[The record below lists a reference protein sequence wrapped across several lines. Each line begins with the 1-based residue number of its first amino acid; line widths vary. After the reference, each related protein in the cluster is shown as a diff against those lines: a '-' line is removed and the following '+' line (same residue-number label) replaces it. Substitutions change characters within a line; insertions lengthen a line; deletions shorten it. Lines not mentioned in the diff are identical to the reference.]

1 MRTYFEKLKQN
12 SMMGRKMRFNL
23 KLRLFA
29 LFVLGFI
36 GIIGFSQNP
45 VGTAA
50 LAVVPLVALAK
61 KDEDLTPEE
70 KQALGTIEKKV
81 NETMSSYCKGLI
93 SEDALKEKLENINEQ
108 LKGLNDGGKFDKSL
122 KEMEGM
128 KKSVKELAEA
138 FESLKS
144 KGFDMNG
151 GENALEKQVD
161 EILDSEKFKGFLNNT
176 QSKSSGQFELTLKD
190 VVSFANSYTGSQLT
204 TQQSNR
210 IVTKLSETK
219 VNLRDVMTVDNGDPE
234 FTSIA
239 FTQITDLDRNAAYAT
254 ENGRLTASSFK
265 VKETTSETAR
275 VGTYIELSKRL
286 LKSRTYLRN
295 FILNRIASW
304 VRQAENFQILFGDGT
319 GQNMKGITKYEDVK
333 CASKIIAE
341 VVATGKAGDVKHIDS
356 YNEGKQ
362 TVIEF
367 SKPFD
372 SISNGQMITLVGD
385 LSGAHEVNKLND
397 RKIMIDK
404 AYADLTDEKISAL
417 TFTVKNNFFNKVES
431 PTIKD
436 AVNAVFAILS
446 YAEYS
451 PNAIVMNPST
461 VFEASTAK
469 DTMGR
474 ELGLVVNQGGVN
486 YIGGRPVIESTVIK
500 PGYYAIGDFANGIS
514 LTDYSKLT
522 LEFSEDTEAK
532 LKGQTTL
539 IVQEEV
545 IMPVYNPFAFCYG
558 KIEDVITA
566 IKKL

>member
-1 MRTYFEKLKQN
+1 MRKYFEKLKQD
-12 SMMGRKMRFNL
+12 SMMGRKMRSNL

-29 LFVLGFI
+29 LFVLGFV
-36 GIIGFSQNP
+36 GVMGFCENP
-45 VGTAA
+45 TGAAA

-61 KDEDLTPEE
+61 KDEELTAEE
-70 KQALGTIEKKV
+70 KQTLGTIEKKV
-81 NETMSSYCKGLI
+81 NETMASYCKGLI
-93 SEDALKEKLENINEQ
+93 SEDDLTVKLETIHEQ
-108 LKGLNDGGKFDKSL
+108 LKELNDGGKFDKAL
-122 KEMEGM
+122 KEMSGM

-151 GENALEKQVD
+151 GENALEKQLD
-161 EILDSEKFKGFLNNT
+161 EILDSDKFKSFINM
-176 QSKSSGQFELTLKD
+176 QSKSSGAFELTLKD

-210 IVTKLSETK
+210 VVAKLSETK

-265 VKETTSETAR
+265 VKEETSGITR

-319 GQNMKGITKYEDVK
+319 GLNMKGITKYTDVK
-333 CASKIIAE
+333 CASKIIGE
-341 VVATGKAGDVKHIDS
+341 VTATGVAGDVKRVDS
-356 YNEGKQ
+356 YNGGAQ

-372 SISNGQMITLVGD
+372 SISNGQMITFVGD
-385 LSGAHEVNKLND
+385 LSGACEVNKLND

-404 AYADLTDEKISAL
+404 EYAELTDEKIAAL

-461 VFEASTAK
+461 VFEASTSK

-558 KIEDVITA
+558 KIEDVIAA
-566 IKKL
+566 IKKV

>member
-1 MRTYFEKLKQN
+1 MRKYFEKLRQD
-12 SMMGRKMRFNL
+12 SMMGRKMRSNL

-29 LFVLGFI
+29 LFVLGFV
-36 GIIGFSQNP
+36 GVMGFCENP
-45 VGTAA
+45 TGAAA

-61 KDEDLTPEE
+61 KDEELTAEE
-70 KQALGTIEKKV
+70 KQTLGTIEKKV
-81 NETMSSYCKGLI
+81 NDTMASYCKGLI
-93 SEDALKEKLENINEQ
+93 SEDDLKVKLETIHEQ
-108 LKGLNDGGKFDKSL
+108 LKELNDGGKFDKAL
-122 KEMEGM
+122 KEMSGM

-138 FESLKS
+138 FESMKS

-151 GENALEKQVD
+151 GECALEKQLD
-161 EILDSEKFKGFLNNT
+161 EILDSDKFKSFINM
-176 QSKSSGQFELTLKD
+176 QSKSSGAFELTLKD

-210 IVTKLSETK
+210 VVAKLSETK

-265 VKETTSETAR
+265 VKEETSGITR

-319 GQNMKGITKYEDVK
+319 GLNMKGITKYADVK
-333 CASKIIAE
+333 CASKIINE
-341 VVATGKAGDVKHIDS
+341 VAATGVAGDVKHIDS
-356 YNEGKQ
+356 YNDGKQ

-367 SKPFD
+367 TKPFD
-372 SISNGQMITLVGD
+372 SISNGQMITFVGD
-385 LSGAHEVNKLND
+385 LSGAFEVNKLND
-397 RKIMIDK
+397 RKIMIDN
-404 AYADLTDEKISAL
+404 AYAELTDEKIAAL

-461 VFEASTAK
+461 VFEASTSK

-566 IKKL
+566 IKKA

>member
-1 MRTYFEKLKQN
+1 MRKYFEKLMQN
-12 SMMGRKMRFNL
+12 SMMGRKMRSNL

-29 LFVLGFI
+29 LFVLGFV
-36 GIIGFSQNP
+36 GVVGFCENP
-45 VGTAA
+45 TGAVT

-61 KDEDLTPEE
+61 KDEELTAEE

-81 NETMSSYCKGLI
+81 NDTMASYCKGLI
-93 SEDALKEKLENINEQ
+93 SEDVLKEKLETIHGQ
-108 LKGLNDGGKFDKSL
+108 LKELNDGGKFDKAL
-122 KEMEGM
+122 KEMDGM
-128 KKSVKELAEA
+128 KKSVKELAET

-144 KGFDMNG
+144 KGFNMNG
-151 GENALEKQVD
+151 GDDALEKQLD
-161 EILDSEKFKGFLNNT
+161 EILDSEKFKSFINM
-176 QSKSSGQFELTLKD
+176 QSKSSGAFELSLKD
-190 VVSFANSYTGSQLT
+190 VVSFANSYTGSNLT

-210 IVTKLSETK
+210 VVAKLNETK
-219 VNLRDVMTVDNGDPE
+219 VSLRDVMTVDNGDPE

-239 FTQITDLDRNAAYAT
+239 FTQITDLDRNAAYTT
-254 ENGRLTASSFK
+254 ENGRLPASSFK
-265 VKETTSETAR
+265 VKEETSGITR

-295 FILNRIASW
+295 FILNRIGSW

-319 GQNMKGITKYEDVK
+319 GLNMKGITKYADVK
-333 CASKIIAE
+333 CASKIIKE
-341 VVATGKAGDVKHIDS
+341 VVATGVAGDVKHVDS
-356 YNEGKQ
+356 YNDGTQ

-367 SKPFD
+367 SKSFD
-372 SISNGQMITLVGD
+372 SISNGQKVTFVGD
-385 LSGAHEVNKLND
+385 LSGEYEVNKLND

-404 AYADLTDEKISAL
+404 AYAELTEDKIAAL

-558 KIEDVITA
+558 KIDDVINA
-566 IKKL
+566 IKKS